1 MMNDENYTKMIII
14 AVSLTA
20 TNNERKKE
28 IKIDRKLWF
37 LQYVWLNVNNLTN
50 RLLVFSIVVWII
62 LFKNGDSNVSCK

>member
-28 IKIDRKLWF
+28 IKIDRKL
-37 LQYVWLNVNNLTN
+37 
-50 RLLVFSIVVWII
+50 
-62 LFKNGDSNVSCK
+62 